1 MASSSSSSSSFQ
13 NTPPQSQPSFMTRM
27 AMRISRSRWFI
38 FLRRVFH
45 YQNGP
50 RSDLGSNPFNSRT
63 WMMLEL
69 VALLVQITSTT
80 FTLVVSKSEKPV
92 RPMRVW
98 VVGYD
103 IGCVLNLLLL
113 CVRYYQIGLN
123 HGAGDDALGLSHD
136 VEQQINNEE
145 NRYFRTFFYGI
156 VLAKYDSFSSRNLMN
171 EIHINLNK
179 IPQFKFAPS
188 I

>member
-1 MASSSSSSSSFQ
+1 MVSFSSNYAIGENSMASSSSSSSTSTSSFQ
-13 NTPPQSQPSFMTRM
+13 NTPPQSQPCFMTRM

-156 VLAKYDSFSSRNLMN
+156 VLVKYDSFSSRNLI
-171 EIHINLNK
+171 E
-179 IPQFKFAPS
+179 
-188 I
+188 

>member
-1 MASSSSSSSSFQ
+1 MVSFSSNYAIGENSIMASTSSIQSMSQPTTLS
-13 NTPPQSQPSFMTRM
+13 QSQPSFMTRM
-27 AMRISRSRWFI
+27 AMRISRSRWFT

-103 IGCVLNLLLL
+103 VGCVLNLLLL
-113 CVRYYQIGLN
+113 CVRYYQIGLS
-123 HGAGDDALGLSHD
+123 HGGEDDALGVSYD
-136 VEQQINNEE
+136 VEQQTDNEE
-145 NRYFRTFFYGI
+145 NRYFGNFL
-156 VLAKYDSFSSRNLMN
+156 V
-171 EIHINLNK
+171 
-179 IPQFKFAPS
+179 
-188 I
+188 